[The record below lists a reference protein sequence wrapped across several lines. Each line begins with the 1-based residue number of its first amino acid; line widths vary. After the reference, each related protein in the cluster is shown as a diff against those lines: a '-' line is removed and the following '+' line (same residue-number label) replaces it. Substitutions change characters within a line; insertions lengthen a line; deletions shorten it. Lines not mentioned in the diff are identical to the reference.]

1 MNIMDPDIFYDRY
14 IADDFETKYI
24 PKCFERICKQY
35 LIRKEP
41 ITESIVQNEIRQV
54 KQTGLECYRYGFFSR
69 SGFTCGEGTN
79 RILIELRELYK

>member
-1 MNIMDPDIFYDRY
+1 MSRMNIMDPDIFYDRY

-54 KQTGLECYRYGFFSR
+54 KQTGLECYRYGFFQDQDLPVKKEQ
-69 SGFTCGEGTN
+69 TV
-79 RILIELRELYK
+79 Y

>member
-1 MNIMDPDIFYDRY
+1 MSRMNIMDPDIFYDRY

-54 KQTGLECYRYGFFSR
+54 KQTGLECYRYGF
-69 SGFTCGEGTN
+69 TCEEGTN